1 MLKKILNNHFFQG
14 SFLVTV
20 STFFVSLLNYG
31 FNLLMARGLSL
42 SDYGELIS
50 VLSYIILLTIPFG
63 AFGTILVK
71 RIGAVDPSER
81 RHYATSVERWLYG
94 NVLRATPLLLIVGG
108 MGYWLLNANSN
119 LKMTSVIFILIMALC
134 TLLLNIYF
142 YSLQAYKE
150 FLIYG
155 VYLTVIAL
163 FRFLGGAAIIHI
175 QGGLT
180 FVYILAVVLTLC
192 QIIWGHFLI
201 RKKHPQKTLNI
212 QFQKVTTYLRR
223 KSILIPALATFGILG
238 LANVD
243 VILVK
248 KLMTGSEA
256 GLYGAVTLLAKI
268 IFYVTSPILSVG
280 YIFFTGQEHKH
291 QAESLLLIIAGLVL
305 AAGLAAIGFYTLFSS
320 FVIHLFFDQRFNAL
334 QSILWLSGVYGT
346 LYSIVTV
353 FSNYFISKNSFFSTL
368 PLLALAFQVIAIYF
382 FHSSLA
388 QVLLVNN
395 ALLGTLLFI
404 YIIAFSRFARPT

>member
-1 MLKKILNNHFFQG
+1 M
-14 SFLVTV
+14 V

-94 NVLRATPLLLIVGG
+94 RVIRAMPLLLIVGG
-108 MGYWLLNANSN
+108 VGYWLLSANSN
-119 LKMTSVIFILIMALC
+119 LQITSVIFILVMALC

-150 FLIYG
+150 FFIYG

-163 FRFLGGAAIIHI
+163 FRFLGGAAIIHTR
-175 QGGLT
+175 GGLT
-180 FVYILAVVLTLC
+180 FVYILTVALTLF
-192 QIIWGHFLI
+192 QITWGHFLI

-212 QFQKVTTYLRR
+212 QFQKITTYLKR

-243 VILVK
+243 VIMVK

-280 YIFFTGQEHKH
+280 YIFFTGKEHQH
-291 QAESLLLIIAGLVL
+291 QAEQLLLIISGLVL
-305 AAGLAAIGFYTLFSS
+305 AMGLCAIGFYTVFSP

-346 LYSIVTV
+346 LYSLVTI
-353 FSNYFISKNSFFSTL
+353 FSNYFISKNSFYSTL
-368 PLLALAFQVIAIYF
+368 PLLALAFQVVAIYF

-388 QVLLVNN
+388 QVLLVNS
-395 ALLGTLLFI
+395 ALLSVLLAV
-404 YIIAFSRFARPT
+404 YIAAFSHYARRTL